1 MHWYVRDD
9 RVDIRPEARQNA
21 LLEAKITGARRG
33 AKIATYAFPVAAAP
47 YAHWVLIYGTWT
59 IESDAPERYKRT
71 DSNNTLRIPPVL
83 PDTLLGFRG
92 VVKVGT
98 AEVSTFV
105 VPWTLVAAPAS
116 ARANTH
122 VHVEQGYYM
131 TIPNDAQDSYGVLL
145 IVQRQ
150 AVDTHEDAI
159 YFRGCGNN
167 IPAGVTVELY
177 EWMA

>member
-1 MHWYVRDD
+1 M
-9 RVDIRPEARQNA
+9 DIRPEARQNA
-21 LLEAKITGARRG
+21 LLEAKITRARRG

-47 YAHWVLIYGTWT
+47 YAHWVVIYGTWT
-59 IESDAPERYKRT
+59 IESDAAKRYERT
-71 DSNNTLRIPPVL
+71 DSNHTLRIPPVL
-83 PDTLLGFRG
+83 PDTLSGFRG

-105 VPWTLVAAPAS
+105 VPWTLVAAPASAS

-150 AVDTHEDAI
+150 AVDTHDEAI